1 MRLRQLADANDPWP
15 GLVQDIFNNREMN
28 DGADVIAIE
37 MPYRAEDAAIVP
49 VTLRTK
55 LPAGDSRRVLRITL
69 VIDQNP
75 APMAAKFELGPDAN
89 VSEISTRVRVNNYTD
104 VHAVAEL
111 SDGKLYMAKTY
122 VKASGGC
129 SAPAAKNADEARS
142 RLGQMRYRQFA
153 RPGQG
158 PASGAREAQIMIGH
172 PSNSGLQMDQVTQLY
187 MPAFFVDQLR
197 LWQDD
202 SLVLAME
209 GGISI
214 SEDPNIRFTYVSNGA
229 KRFRAEARDTDGH
242 IIPERMEDRR
252 LQHVKRDIGLG
263 RFDPRPLLEA
273 SHFGFGLRTPE
284 IVERACRLFGGAELA
299 AHITA
304 NLRHAQH
311 GFGRDIA
318 LIGQQRCDDVDRT
331 GALFDRLPRLA
342 IRFHAAEDVF
352 RPRRSRVVVD
362 FLGSRGHGRRHD
374 QGERGD
380 NSSYQSDTHHRLP
393 PAAKRGSYAMTAPL
407 KRKRSSKRLEAR

>member
-1 MRLRQLADANDPWP
+1 MPYIGRYSFVAKGATMSGNRFRLFCIAGLLSVMCGARLAPAASPEAYDPWP
-15 GLVQDIFNNREMN
+15 GLVQDIFNNRPMN

-55 LPAGDSRRVLRITL
+55 LAPGDSRQVLTITL

-75 APMAAKFELGPDAN
+75 APMAAKFELGPDAK

-111 SDGKLYMAKTY
+111 SDGKLYVTKTY

-158 PASGAREAQIMIGH
+158 PVSGVREAQVMIGH
-172 PSNSGLQMDQVTQLY
+172 PNNSGLQMNQLTQLY
-187 MPAFFVDQLR
+187 IPAFFVNELR

-202 SLVLAME
+202 GLVLAME

-214 SEDPNIRFTYVSNGA
+214 SEDPNIRFTYVANGA
-229 KRFRAEARDTDGH
+229 KRFRAEAKDTEGH
-242 IIPERMEDRR
+242 
-252 LQHVKRDIGLG
+252 
-263 RFDPRPLLEA
+263 
-273 SHFGFGLRTPE
+273 
-284 IVERACRLFGGAELA
+284 
-299 AHITA
+299 
-304 NLRHAQH
+304 
-311 GFGRDIA
+311 
-318 LIGQQRCDDVDRT
+318 
-331 GALFDRLPRLA
+331 
-342 IRFHAAEDVF
+342 VF
-352 RPRRSRVVVD
+352 RN
-362 FLGSRGHGRRHD
+362 
-374 QGERGD
+374 EWK
-380 NSSYQSDTHHRLP
+380 SDDPGT
-393 PAAKRGSYAMTAPL
+393 
-407 KRKRSSKRLEAR
+407 